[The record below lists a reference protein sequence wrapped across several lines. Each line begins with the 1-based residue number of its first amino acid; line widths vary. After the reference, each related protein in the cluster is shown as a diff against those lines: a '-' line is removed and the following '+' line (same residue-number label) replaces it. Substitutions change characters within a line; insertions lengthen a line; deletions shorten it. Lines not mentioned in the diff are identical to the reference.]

1 MLEDRMTHATT
12 KNQMSQDT
20 CTDYTTAVP
29 MLQKPVHCIDFPRQ
43 GHAIKG
49 GIEKGKEMNVIH
61 PPCEARVGAH
71 VNSGNIAHKGS
82 HWDISKLNVDH
93 VSRCLLDMLFR
104 LLSQRGST
112 FETQKS

>member
-1 MLEDRMTHATT
+1 MYGLWNSGAHATEACSLHRLSYG
-12 KNQMSQDT
+12 Q
-20 CTDYTTAVP
+20 
-29 MLQKPVHCIDFPRQ
+29 R
-43 GHAIKG
+43 HAIKG
-49 GIEKGKEMNVIH
+49 GIEKGKEMDMIH
-61 PPCEARVGAH
+61 PPCEAWAGAH
-71 VNSGNIAHKGS
+71 ANSGNIALRGS